1 VGSTERL
8 RLRRDARA
16 DRVVPIVCGRTT
28 PEMNADEA
36 NPYTTYRHEGLPPR
50 SHLES
55 RREVA
60 SGGARPGRIALP
72 YFVARGEGHHT
83 FSETY
88 AQHNEAI
95 HKQRGSQ
102 P

>member
-1 VGSTERL
+1 MPEQIASCRSF
-8 RLRRDARA
+8 A
-16 DRVVPIVCGRTT
+16 GRTT

-36 NPYTTYRHEGLPPR
+36 NPYTTYRHEGLPPGPIF
-50 SHLES
+50 ES

-60 SGGARPGRIALP
+60 QRCSSRPNRAT